1 VKRATPPGPGRTS
14 SPVTLTRESGGH
26 PMGADRPGADA
37 DVMSAY
43 ITSVGAFLPG
53 EPIGNDELEIYLG
66 TIPGGSDRLRRRMLE
81 ANGIE
86 KRHYAI
92 DRNGDTL
99 MLNEELAERAV
110 LDALQGRGMSS
121 RDIGMLAT
129 GSTQGDLPVPG
140 FASMVHGRL
149 GGGPMEIL
157 SAGGVCCSGV
167 AALRAA
173 EAAVRL
179 DRHRVA
185 VAVGSELVSRTLRAD
200 RFSSGQNPG
209 FDAEFLRWMLSDGA
223 GAAVVEPEPRP
234 DGLSLRIDWSH
245 LVSHAHR
252 FPVCMYAGAASP
264 EAIGPG
270 STWQDQPTPAEADGN
285 GMLNLRQD
293 TSILNNIV
301 ALGVE
306 EYVGLVREGRI
317 APAEIDHLLVHYSS
331 EYFRSD
337 IVRLMSEA
345 GLMIP
350 EDRWFTNLRTK
361 GNTGAASIFIMLE
374 EAFNGGRF
382 SPGDRILLMVP
393 ESGRFSVSFVHL
405 TCVEGR
411 QAGASTSIP
420 VETPAP
426 VRTENASE
434 WLLQELALVWAEFET
449 KLSAVPIVKRI
460 ETRQASIEDY
470 RALLHNL
477 RQQVMEGAR
486 WITRAASNLTVA
498 HTDLR
503 AEFIE
508 HAAEEQRDFRMLEDD
523 YVAVGGRREDI
534 ESGEKNVG
542 SEALSA
548 YMFNQ
553 ANRENPFDLLGA
565 MYIIEGLGANKA
577 THWVDLIREQLDLD
591 PGQVRFITYH
601 GGADEEHTEKM
612 FQILRSD
619 LITPEIARS
628 IVHTARVVG
637 RLYALQLEEVDHV

>member
-1 VKRATPPGPGRTS
+1 M
-14 SPVTLTRESGGH
+14 LT
-26 PMGADRPGADA
+26 
-37 DVMSAY
+37 VMSAY

-53 EPIGNDELEIYLG
+53 EPIGNDDLQSYLG
-66 TIPGGSDRLRRRMLE
+66 TVPGGSGRLRRRMLD

-92 DRNGDTL
+92 DRDGNST

-110 LDALQGRGMSS
+110 LAALASRGLTAA
-121 RDIGMLAT
+121 DVGMLAT
-129 GSTQGDLPVPG
+129 GTTQGDLPVPG

-157 SAGGVCCSGV
+157 SAGGVCCSGA

-173 EAAVRL
+173 EAAIRL

-185 VAVGSELVSRTLRAD
+185 VAVGSELVSRALRAD
-200 RFSSGQNPG
+200 RFSQETSPG
-209 FDAEFLRWMLSDGA
+209 PDAEFLRWMLSDGA
-223 GAAVVEPEPRP
+223 GAVVVEPEPRP

-252 FPVCMYAGAASP
+252 FPVCMYAGAASN
-264 EAIGPG
+264 ETIGPG
-270 STWQDQPTPAEADGN
+270 ATWQDRPTPAEAHDS

-306 EYVGLVREGRI
+306 EYIGLVREGRI
-317 APAEIDHLLVHYSS
+317 VPGEIDHLLVHYSS

-337 IVRLMSEA
+337 IVRLMGEA

-350 EDRWFTNLRTK
+350 EERWFTNLRTK

-382 SPGDRILLMVP
+382 SVGDRVLLMIP

-405 TCVEGR
+405 SCVDGSS
-411 QAGASTSIP
+411 AS
-420 VETPAP
+420 
-426 VRTENASE
+426 RTEFTAAASADPGPVTARAGEASASE
-434 WLLQELALVWAEFET
+434 WLLEELALVWAGFET
-449 KLSAVPIVKRI
+449 RLSTVPIVKRI
-460 ETRQASIEDY
+460 ETGTATIEDY
-470 RALLHNL
+470 RSLLYNL

-486 WITRAASNLTVA
+486 WITRASSHLTVE
-498 HTDLR
+498 HTELR

-523 YVAVGGRREDI
+523 YVAVGGRLQEI
-534 ESGEKNVG
+534 QSGEKNVG

-548 YMFNQ
+548 FMFNQ
-553 ANRENPFDLLGA
+553 ANRENPLDLLGA

-577 THWVDLIREQLDLD
+577 SRWVGQLREQLALE
-591 PGQVRFITYH
+591 PGQVRFMAYH

-619 LITPEIARS
+619 LITPEIAAS
-628 IVHTARVVG
+628 IVHTAKVVA
-637 RLYALQLEEVDHV
+637 RLYALQLEEIDHV

>member
-1 VKRATPPGPGRTS
+1 
-14 SPVTLTRESGGH
+14 
-26 PMGADRPGADA
+26 
-37 DVMSAY
+37 MSAY
-43 ITSVGAFLPG
+43 ITGVGAYLPG
-53 EPIGNDELEIYLG
+53 DPIGNDDLESYLG
-66 TIPGGSDRLRRRMLE
+66 TIPQGSARLRKRMLA

-92 DRNGDTL
+92 DRSGRTL

-110 LDALQGRGMSS
+110 LSALQNRGLTA
-121 RDIGMLAT
+121 RDVDMLAT
-129 GSTQGDLPVPG
+129 GTTQGDLPVPG

-149 GGGPMEIL
+149 GGGPMEVL

-179 DRHRVA
+179 GEHQVA

-200 RFSSGQNPG
+200 RFSQDQAPG

-223 GAAVVEPEPRP
+223 GAVVVEPEPRP
-234 DGLSLRIDWSH
+234 VGLSLRIDWSH

-252 FPVCMYAGAASP
+252 FPVCMYAGTASP
-264 EAIGPG
+264 EDIGPG
-270 STWQDQPTPAEADGN
+270 ATWQDQATPAEADAA

-306 EYVGLVREGRI
+306 EYVGLVRQGRI
-317 APAEIDHLLVHYSS
+317 EPGEIDHLLVHYSS

-350 EDRWFTNLRTK
+350 EERWFTNLRTK

-382 SPGDRILLMVP
+382 TPGDRILLMVP

-405 TCVEGR
+405 TCV
-411 QAGASTSIP
+411 AGTEPEEEQEP
-420 VETPAP
+420 VVVEAP
-426 VRTENASE
+426 VQPNQASD
-434 WLLQELALVWAEFET
+434 WLLEELALVWAGFET
-449 KLSAVPIVKRI
+449 QLSRVPIVKRI
-460 ETRQASIEDY
+460 EAGTATLEDY
-470 RALLHNL
+470 QALLYNL

-486 WITRAASNLTVA
+486 WITRAASNLTVEY
-498 HTDLR
+498 TDLR

-534 ESGEKNVG
+534 QSGRKNPG

-577 THWVDLIREQLDLD
+577 TRWVELIRDQLDLGED
-591 PGQVRFITYH
+591 QVRFITYH
-601 GGADEEHTEKM
+601 GGADEEHTAKM
-612 FQILRSD
+612 FEILRSD
-619 LITPEIARS
+619 LITPEIAER

-637 RLYALQLEEVDHV
+637 RLYALQLEEVDNA

>member
-1 VKRATPPGPGRTS
+1 
-14 SPVTLTRESGGH
+14 
-26 PMGADRPGADA
+26 
-37 DVMSAY
+37 MSAY

-53 EPIGNDELEIYLG
+53 EPIGNDDLQSYLG
-66 TIPGGSDRLRRRMLE
+66 TVPGGSGRLRRRMLD

-92 DRNGDTL
+92 DRDGNST

-110 LDALQGRGMSS
+110 LAALASRGLTAA
-121 RDIGMLAT
+121 DVGMLAT
-129 GSTQGDLPVPG
+129 GTTQGDLPVPG

-157 SAGGVCCSGV
+157 SAGGVCCSGA

-173 EAAVRL
+173 EAAIRL

-185 VAVGSELVSRTLRAD
+185 VAVGSELVSRALRAD
-200 RFSSGQNPG
+200 RFSQETSPG
-209 FDAEFLRWMLSDGA
+209 PDAEFLRWMLSDGA
-223 GAAVVEPEPRP
+223 GAVVVEPEPRP

-252 FPVCMYAGAASP
+252 FPVCMYAGAASN
-264 EAIGPG
+264 ETIGPG
-270 STWQDQPTPAEADGN
+270 ATWQDRPTPAEAHDS

-306 EYVGLVREGRI
+306 EYIGLVREGRI
-317 APAEIDHLLVHYSS
+317 VPGEIDHLLVHYSS

-337 IVRLMSEA
+337 IVSLMGEA

-350 EDRWFTNLRTK
+350 EERWFTNLRTK

-382 SPGDRILLMVP
+382 SVGDRVLLMIP

-405 TCVEGR
+405 SCVDGSS
-411 QAGASTSIP
+411 AS
-420 VETPAP
+420 
-426 VRTENASE
+426 RTEFTAAASADPGPVTARAGEASASE
-434 WLLQELALVWAEFET
+434 WLLEELALVWAGFET
-449 KLSAVPIVKRI
+449 RLSTVPIVRRI
-460 ETRQASIEDY
+460 ETGTATIEDY
-470 RALLHNL
+470 RSLLYNL

-486 WITRAASNLTVA
+486 WITRASSHLTVE
-498 HTDLR
+498 HTELR

-508 HAAEEQRDFRMLEDD
+508 HAAEEQRDFRMLEED
-523 YVAVGGRREDI
+523 YVAVGGRLQEI
-534 ESGEKNVG
+534 QSGEKNVG

-548 YMFNQ
+548 FMFNQ
-553 ANRENPFDLLGA
+553 ANRENPLDLLGA

-577 THWVDLIREQLDLD
+577 SRWVGQLREQLALE
-591 PGQVRFITYH
+591 PGQVRFMAYH

-619 LITPEIARS
+619 LITPEIAAS
-628 IVHTARVVG
+628 IVHTAKVVA
-637 RLYALQLEEVDHV
+637 RLYALQLEEIDHV

>member
-1 VKRATPPGPGRTS
+1 M
-14 SPVTLTRESGGH
+14 LT
-26 PMGADRPGADA
+26 
-37 DVMSAY
+37 VMSAY

-53 EPIGNDELEIYLG
+53 EPIGNDDLQSYLG
-66 TIPGGSDRLRRRMLE
+66 TVPGGSGRLRRRMLD

-92 DRNGDTL
+92 DRDGNST

-110 LDALQGRGMSS
+110 LAALAS
-121 RDIGMLAT
+121 RDLTAADVGMLAT
-129 GSTQGDLPVPG
+129 GTTQGDLPVPG

-157 SAGGVCCSGV
+157 SAGGVCCSGA

-173 EAAVRL
+173 EAAIRL

-185 VAVGSELVSRTLRAD
+185 VAVGSELVSRALRAD
-200 RFSSGQNPG
+200 RFSQETSPG
-209 FDAEFLRWMLSDGA
+209 PDAEFLRWMLSDGA
-223 GAAVVEPEPRP
+223 GAVVVEPEPRP

-252 FPVCMYAGAASP
+252 FPVCMYAGAASN
-264 EAIGPG
+264 ETIGPG
-270 STWQDQPTPAEADGN
+270 ATWQDRPTPAEAHDS

-306 EYVGLVREGRI
+306 EYIGLVREGRI
-317 APAEIDHLLVHYSS
+317 VPGEIDHLLVHYSS

-337 IVRLMSEA
+337 IVRLMGEA

-350 EDRWFTNLRTK
+350 EERWFTNLRTK

-382 SPGDRILLMVP
+382 SVGDRVLLMIP

-405 TCVEGR
+405 SCVDGSS
-411 QAGASTSIP
+411 AS
-420 VETPAP
+420 
-426 VRTENASE
+426 RTEFTAAASADPGPVTARAGEASASE
-434 WLLQELALVWAEFET
+434 WLLEELALVWAGFET
-449 KLSAVPIVKRI
+449 RLSTVPIVKRI
-460 ETRQASIEDY
+460 ETGTATIEDY
-470 RALLHNL
+470 RSLLYNL

-486 WITRAASNLTVA
+486 WITRASSHLTVE
-498 HTDLR
+498 HTELR

-508 HAAEEQRDFRMLEDD
+508 HAAEEQRDFRMLEED
-523 YVAVGGRREDI
+523 YVAVGGRLQEI
-534 ESGEKNVG
+534 QSGEKNVG

-548 YMFNQ
+548 FMFNQ
-553 ANRENPFDLLGA
+553 ANRENPLDLLGA

-577 THWVDLIREQLDLD
+577 SRWVGQLREQLALE
-591 PGQVRFITYH
+591 PGQVRFMAYH

-619 LITPEIARS
+619 LITPEIAAS
-628 IVHTARVVG
+628 IVHTAKVVT
-637 RLYALQLEEVDHV
+637 RLYALQLEEIDHV

>member
-1 VKRATPPGPGRTS
+1 M
-14 SPVTLTRESGGH
+14 GG
-26 PMGADRPGADA
+26 GSAVADA
-37 DVMSAY
+37 GGMDAY

-53 EPIGNDELEIYLG
+53 EPIGNDELEAYLG
-66 TIPGGSDRLRRRMLE
+66 TTGGSDRLRRRMLD

-92 DRNGDTL
+92 DRNGKTF

-110 LDALQGRGMSS
+110 LDALHNRGMTA
-121 RDIGMLAT
+121 RDVGFLAT
-129 GSTQGDLPVPG
+129 GTTQGDLPVPG

-149 GGGPMEIL
+149 GSVPMEVL
-157 SAGGVCCSGV
+157 SAGGVCCSGI

-179 DRHRVA
+179 ERHQVG

-200 RFSSGQNPG
+200 RFSQEGGPG

-223 GAAVVEPEPRP
+223 
-234 DGLSLRIDWSH
+234 
-245 LVSHAHR
+245 
-252 FPVCMYAGAASP
+252 
-264 EAIGPG
+264 
-270 STWQDQPTPAEADGN
+270 TWQDRPTPAEAHDEGL
-285 GMLNLRQD
+285 LNLRQD
-293 TSILNNIV
+293 TSSLNNIV

-306 EYVGLVREGRI
+306 EYVRLVRDGRI
-317 APAEIDHLLVHYSS
+317 QPSEIDHLLVHYSS
-331 EYFRSD
+331 QYFRSD

-350 EDRWFTNLRTK
+350 EERWFTNLSTK

-374 EAFNGGRF
+374 EALNGGRF

-405 TCVEGR
+405 TCVDGS
-411 QAGASTSIP
+411 GP
-420 VETPAP
+420 VTMD
-426 VRTENASE
+426 NASE
-434 WLLQELALVWAEFET
+434 WLLQELALVWAGFET
-449 KLSAVPIVKRI
+449 QLSTVPLVKRI
-460 ETRQASIEDY
+460 ETGQATIEDY
-470 RALLHNL
+470 RALLYNL

-486 WITRAASNLTVA
+486 WITRAASNLTVE

-534 ESGEKNVG
+534 QSGIKNVG

-548 YMFNQ
+548 FMFNQ
-553 ANRENPFDLLGA
+553 ANKENPLDLLGA

-577 THWVDLIREQLDLD
+577 SRWVEMIKAQLDLAD
-591 PGQVRFITYH
+591 DQVRFITYH

-612 FQILRSD
+612 FEILRSD
-619 LITPEIARS
+619 LITREIAER

-637 RLYALQLEEVDHV
+637 RLYALQLEEIGHV

>member
-1 VKRATPPGPGRTS
+1 M
-14 SPVTLTRESGGH
+14 LT
-26 PMGADRPGADA
+26 
-37 DVMSAY
+37 VMSAY

-53 EPIGNDELEIYLG
+53 EPIGNDDLQSYLG
-66 TIPGGSDRLRRRMLE
+66 TVPGGSDRLRRRMLD

-92 DRNGDTL
+92 DRDGNST

-110 LDALQGRGMSS
+110 LAALASRGLTAA
-121 RDIGMLAT
+121 DVGMLAT
-129 GSTQGDLPVPG
+129 GTTQGDLPVPG

-157 SAGGVCCSGV
+157 SAGGVCCSGA

-173 EAAVRL
+173 EAAIRL

-185 VAVGSELVSRTLRAD
+185 VAVGSELVSRALRAD
-200 RFSSGQNPG
+200 RFSQETSPG
-209 FDAEFLRWMLSDGA
+209 PDAEFLRWMLSDGA
-223 GAAVVEPEPRP
+223 GAVVVEPEPRP

-252 FPVCMYAGAASP
+252 FPVCMYAGAASN
-264 EAIGPG
+264 ETIGPG
-270 STWQDQPTPAEADGN
+270 ATWQDRPTPAEAHDS

-306 EYVGLVREGRI
+306 EYIGLVREGRI
-317 APAEIDHLLVHYSS
+317 VPGEIDHLLVHYSS

-337 IVRLMSEA
+337 IVRLMGEA

-350 EDRWFTNLRTK
+350 EERWFTNLRTK

-382 SPGDRILLMVP
+382 SVGDRVLLMIP

-405 TCVEGR
+405 SCVDGSS
-411 QAGASTSIP
+411 AS
-420 VETPAP
+420 
-426 VRTENASE
+426 RTEFTAAASADPGPVTARAGEASASE
-434 WLLQELALVWAEFET
+434 WLLEELALVWAGFET
-449 KLSAVPIVKRI
+449 RLSTVPIVKRI
-460 ETRQASIEDY
+460 ETGTATIEDY
-470 RALLHNL
+470 RSLLYNL

-486 WITRAASNLTVA
+486 WITRASSHLTVE
-498 HTDLR
+498 HTELR

-508 HAAEEQRDFRMLEDD
+508 HAAEEQRDFRMLEED
-523 YVAVGGRREDI
+523 YVAVGGRLQEI
-534 ESGEKNVG
+534 QSGEKNVG

-548 YMFNQ
+548 FMFNQ
-553 ANRENPFDLLGA
+553 ANRENPLDLLGA

-577 THWVDLIREQLDLD
+577 SRWVGQLREQLALE
-591 PGQVRFITYH
+591 PGQVRFMAYH

-619 LITPEIARS
+619 LITPEIAAS
-628 IVHTARVVG
+628 IVHTAKVVA
-637 RLYALQLEEVDHV
+637 RLYALQLEEIDHV

>member
-1 VKRATPPGPGRTS
+1 M
-14 SPVTLTRESGGH
+14 LT
-26 PMGADRPGADA
+26 
-37 DVMSAY
+37 VMSAY

-53 EPIGNDELEIYLG
+53 EPIGNDDLQSYLG
-66 TIPGGSDRLRRRMLE
+66 TVPGGSDRLRRRMLD

-92 DRNGDTL
+92 DRDGNST

-110 LDALQGRGMSS
+110 LAALASRGLTAA
-121 RDIGMLAT
+121 DVGMLAT
-129 GSTQGDLPVPG
+129 GTTQGDLPVPG

-157 SAGGVCCSGV
+157 SAGGVCCSGA

-173 EAAVRL
+173 EAAIRL

-185 VAVGSELVSRTLRAD
+185 VAVGSELVSRALRAD
-200 RFSSGQNPG
+200 RFSQETSPG
-209 FDAEFLRWMLSDGA
+209 PDAEFLRWMLSDGA
-223 GAAVVEPEPRP
+223 GAVVVEPEPRP

-252 FPVCMYAGAASP
+252 FPVCMYAGAASN
-264 EAIGPG
+264 ETIGPG
-270 STWQDQPTPAEADGN
+270 ATWQDRPTPAEAHDS

-306 EYVGLVREGRI
+306 EYIGLVREGRI
-317 APAEIDHLLVHYSS
+317 VPGEIDHLLVHYSS

-337 IVRLMSEA
+337 IVRLMGEA

-350 EDRWFTNLRTK
+350 EERWFTNLRTK

-382 SPGDRILLMVP
+382 SVGDRVLLMIP

-405 TCVEGR
+405 SCVDGSS
-411 QAGASTSIP
+411 AS
-420 VETPAP
+420 
-426 VRTENASE
+426 RTEFTAAASADPGPVTARTGEASASE
-434 WLLQELALVWAEFET
+434 WLLEELALVWAGFET
-449 KLSAVPIVKRI
+449 RLSTVPIVKRI
-460 ETRQASIEDY
+460 ETGTATIEDY
-470 RALLHNL
+470 RSLLYNL

-486 WITRAASNLTVA
+486 WITRASSHLTVE
-498 HTDLR
+498 HTELR

-508 HAAEEQRDFRMLEDD
+508 HAAEEQRDFRMLEED
-523 YVAVGGRREDI
+523 YVAVGGRLQEI
-534 ESGEKNVG
+534 QSGEKNVG

-548 YMFNQ
+548 FMFNQ
-553 ANRENPFDLLGA
+553 ANRENPLDLLGA

-577 THWVDLIREQLDLD
+577 SRWVGQLREQLALE
-591 PGQVRFITYH
+591 PGQVRFMAYH

-619 LITPEIARS
+619 LITPEIAAS
-628 IVHTARVVG
+628 IVHTAKVVA
-637 RLYALQLEEVDHV
+637 RLYALQLEEIDHV

>member
-1 VKRATPPGPGRTS
+1 
-14 SPVTLTRESGGH
+14 
-26 PMGADRPGADA
+26 MN
-37 DVMSAY
+37 AY
-43 ITSVGAFLPG
+43 ITSVGAYLPG
-53 EPIGNDELEIYLG
+53 APIGNDELESYLG
-66 TIPGGSDRLRRRMLE
+66 AIPGGSDRLRRRMLE

-92 DRNGDTL
+92 DRDGRST

-110 LDALQGRGMSS
+110 LAALGGRGMSV
-121 RDIGMLAT
+121 DEIGMLAT
-129 GSTQGDLPVPG
+129 GTTQGDLAVPG

-157 SAGGVCCSGV
+157 SAGGVCCSG
-167 AALRAA
+167 AAAVRSA
-173 EAAVRL
+173 EASVRL

-185 VAVGSELVSRTLRAD
+185 VAVGSELVSRTLRSD
-200 RFSSGQNPG
+200 RFSQESPPG
-209 FDAEFLRWMLSDGA
+209 PDAEFLRWMLSDGA
-223 GAAVVEPEPRP
+223 GAVVVEPEPRP

-252 FPVCMYAGAASP
+252 FPVCMYAGAASN
-264 EAIGPG
+264 ETIEPG
-270 STWQDQPTPAEADGN
+270 ATWQDQPTPAEAHAS

-317 APAEIDHLLVHYSS
+317 VPALIDHLLVHYSS

-337 IVRLMSEA
+337 IVRLMGEA

-350 EDRWFTNLRTK
+350 EERWFTNLRTK

-393 ESGRFSVSFVHL
+393 ESGRFSVSFIHL
-405 TCVEGR
+405 TCIDGGSVTSTEVTAAAGDPARVEARAVG
-411 QAGASTSIP
+411 GK
-420 VETPAP
+420 
-426 VRTENASE
+426 ASE
-434 WLLQELALVWAEFET
+434 WLLEELALVWAGFET
-449 KLSAVPIVKRI
+449 RLSTVPIVKRI
-460 ETRQASIEDY
+460 ETGTASVDDY
-470 RALLHNL
+470 RSLLYNL

-486 WITRAASNLTVA
+486 WITRAASNLTVE
-498 HTDLR
+498 HTELR

-508 HAAEEQRDFRMLEDD
+508 HAAEEQRDFRMLEED
-523 YVAVGGRREDI
+523 YVAVGGLLEEIR
-534 ESGEKNVG
+534 SGAKNVG

-553 ANRENPFDLLGA
+553 ANRENPLDLLGA

-577 THWVDLIREQLDLD
+577 SRWVELIREQLELE
-591 PGQVRFITYH
+591 PGQVRFMTYH
-601 GGADEEHTEKM
+601 GVADEEHTEKM

-619 LITPEIARS
+619 LITPEVATS
-628 IVHTARVVG
+628 IVHTARVVA
-637 RLYALQLEEVDHV
+637 RLYALQLEEIDHV

>member
-1 VKRATPPGPGRTS
+1 
-14 SPVTLTRESGGH
+14 
-26 PMGADRPGADA
+26 
-37 DVMSAY
+37 MSAY

-53 EPIGNDELEIYLG
+53 EPISNDELESYLG
-66 TIPGGSDRLRRRMLE
+66 VIPGGSDRLRRRMLE

-86 KRHYAI
+86 KRHYAV
-92 DRNGDTL
+92 DRTGHTL
-99 MLNEELAERAV
+99 MLNEELAEQAV
-110 LDALQGRGMSS
+110 LAALQSRGKTP
-121 RDIGMLAT
+121 RDIGFLAT
-129 GSTQGDLPVPG
+129 GTTQGDLPVPG

-149 GGGPMEIL
+149 GAGPMEVL

-173 EAAVRL
+173 EDVVRL
-179 DRHRVA
+179 GRHQVA
-185 VAVGSELVSRTLRAD
+185 VAVGSELVSRILRAD
-200 RFSSGQNPG
+200 RFSQESSPG

-223 GAAVVEPEPRP
+223 GAVVVEPEPRP
-234 DGLSLRIDWSH
+234 DGLSLRIDWTH

-252 FPVCMYAGAASP
+252 FPVCMYAGVATP
-264 EAIGPG
+264 ETVEPG
-270 STWQDQPTPAEADGN
+270 ETWQDQPTPVEAHDG

-306 EYVGLVREGRI
+306 EYIGLVREGRI
-317 APAEIDHLLVHYSS
+317 VPSEIDHLLVHYSS

-337 IVRLMSEA
+337 IVRLMTEA

-350 EDRWFTNLRTK
+350 EKRWFTNLRTK

-405 TCVEGR
+405 TCVGGPGE
-411 QAGASTSIP
+411 AGHTDAD
-420 VETPAP
+420 VGD
-426 VRTENASE
+426 ASE
-434 WLLQELALVWAEFET
+434 WLLQELALVWAGFET
-449 KLSAVPIVKRI
+449 GLSKVPIVKRI
-460 ETRQASIEDY
+460 ETGSATLDDY
-470 RALLHNL
+470 RALLYNL

-486 WITRAASNLTVA
+486 WITRAASNLTVE

-523 YVAVGGRREDI
+523 FVAVGGRREDI
-534 ESGEKNVG
+534 ESGRKNVG

-548 YMFNQ
+548 YIFNQ
-553 ANRENPFDLLGA
+553 ANRENPLDLLGA

-577 THWVDLIREQLDLD
+577 SRWVGMIQEQLDLD
-591 PGQVRFITYH
+591 EGQVRFISYH

-612 FQILRSD
+612 FEILRSD
-619 LITPEIARS
+619 LVTPEIAGR
-628 IVHTARVVG
+628 IVHTARVVS
-637 RLYALQLEEVDHV
+637 RLYALQLEEIDNV